1 VKINVYFDKWLTHTI
16 IMVKIHPEIKEFI
29 EDQGIFAVG
38 TVGGNNIPNVS
49 PRIFFRV
56 DDEAIYW
63 IDFFKHK
70 SFRNF
75 QVNPWVTISVYNKE
89 ELIGYQFRGTVKI
102 ITDEPTKSKIRES
115 IIKKTLEKYTSTKV
129 KQISQ
134 KEGQIIQFEPKVC
147 YSLNPE
153 EYSDMCI
160 GSDIDSTQIFEKIF
174 D

>member
-1 VKINVYFDKWLTHTI
+1 MGKIP
-16 IMVKIHPEIKEFI
+16 PEIKEFI
-29 EDQGIFAVG
+29 ETQGIFAVG
-38 TVGGNNIPNVS
+38 TVSGNNLPNVS

-56 DDEAIYW
+56 DNDLIYW

-75 QVNPWVTISVYNKE
+75 QLNPWVTISVYNKE
-89 ELIGYQFRGTVKI
+89 ELTGYQFRGTVKI
-102 ITDEPTKSKIRES
+102 ITEEPAKSQIRES
-115 IIKKTLEKYTSTKV
+115 IIKNTLEKYTSTKV
-129 KQISQ
+129 KQLSE

-160 GSDIDSTQIFEKIF
+160 GSDTDSTQIFEKI
-174 D
+174 

>member
-1 VKINVYFDKWLTHTI
+1 MKIST
-16 IMVKIHPEIKEFI
+16 EIKEFI
-29 EDQGIFAVG
+29 ETQGIFVVG
-38 TVGGNNIPNVS
+38 TVNENHLSNIS

-56 DDEAIYW
+56 DDNVIYW

-75 QVNPWVTISVYNKE
+75 QTNPWVTISVFNKE
-89 ELIGYQFRGTVKI
+89 ELKGYQFRGTVSF
-102 ITDEPTKSKIRES
+102 ITDEPTKSQIRES
-115 IIKKTLEKYTSTKV
+115 IIKKTLEKNTSSKV
-129 KQISQ
+129 KQMSE

-160 GSDIDSTQIFEKIF
+160 GSDINSMQVFENLSK
-174 D
+174 